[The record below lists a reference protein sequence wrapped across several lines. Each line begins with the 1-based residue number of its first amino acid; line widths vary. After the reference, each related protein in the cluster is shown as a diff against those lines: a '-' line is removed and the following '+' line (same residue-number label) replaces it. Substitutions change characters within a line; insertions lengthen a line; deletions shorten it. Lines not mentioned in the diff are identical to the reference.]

1 MNIGFAGL
9 PMAGKTTV
17 FNMATRSKAE
27 TRDYLSQSDQV
38 NTGIIKVPDARIDAL
53 TEIFKPKRTVLAT
66 VEFIDIPG
74 VTKSDGGNDSGL
86 AGKTLAHIRNCDAI
100 GLVVRLF
107 GGTDVPHVY
116 NRIDPRAD
124 MEELFLEFVFSDLQ
138 VIQNK
143 IERCKKE
150 MKAGKKP
157 EVVKELELMERLNEA
172 LEQNRLISELEMSP
186 EEKALTR
193 NYRFLTQ
200 KPIIAV
206 GNCSEDQLKD
216 QSQKAVADFRALCD
230 ERGWRHLLLAARTE
244 MEIADLSPEE
254 ELMFLQEY
262 GIQESGRSR
271 LIQEAYRILNYISF
285 LTVGEDEVRA
295 WPIQQGT
302 VAQKAAGKVHSD
314 IERGFIRAE
323 VVAYE
328 VFREKGSL
336 AAVKQAGAFR
346 LEGKEY
352 VVKDGDIINFRFN
365 V

>member
-9 PMAGKTTV
+9 PMSGKTTV

-27 TRDYLSQSDQV
+27 TRDYLSQTDQV
-38 NTGIIKVPDARIDAL
+38 NTGIIKVPDARIEAL
-53 TEIFKPKRTVLAT
+53 TEIFKPKKTVYAT

-74 VTKSDGGNDSGL
+74 VTKSEGGSDSGL
-86 AGKTLAHIRNCDAI
+86 AGKTLAHVRGCDAI

-124 MEELFLEFVFSDLQ
+124 MEELLLEFVFADLQ

-143 IERCKKE
+143 IERSRKE
-150 MKAGKKP
+150 LKAGKKP
-157 EVVKELELMERLNEA
+157 EVVKELELMERLTKC
-172 LEQNRLISELEMSP
+172 LEENRLISELDLSP
-186 EEKALTR
+186 EEMALTR

-200 KPIIAV
+200 KPIIAI
-206 GNCSEDQLKD
+206 GNCSEEQLKD
-216 QSQKAVADFRALCD
+216 RTQKAVTEFQAMCTEKRWL
-230 ERGWRHLLLAARTE
+230 GLLLAARTE

-254 ELMFLQEY
+254 EMMFLQEY
-262 GIQESGRSR
+262 GITESGRSR

-323 VVAYE
+323 VVAYD

-336 AAVKQAGAFR
+336 PAVKQAGAFR